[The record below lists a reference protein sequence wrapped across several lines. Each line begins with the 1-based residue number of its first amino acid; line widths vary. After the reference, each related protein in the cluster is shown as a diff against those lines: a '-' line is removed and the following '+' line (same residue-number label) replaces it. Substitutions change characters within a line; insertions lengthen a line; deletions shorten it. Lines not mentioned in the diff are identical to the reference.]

1 MLQLYTFPIRS
12 DPCPSKDPSK
22 SVFELTADDLLGLC
36 KLKPEE
42 EDEQI
47 SSRRLSL
54 TVPTRVIIVIV
65 RDWFRDSFRDSF
77 RVRDWFRFDRMRSFR
92 ERSAAVIVRSRI
104 AFCIIVFV
112 GVVTALQLIPPI
124 IALFK

>member
-47 SSRRLSL
+47 SSRRISL
-54 TVPTRVIIVIV
+54 TIPTRVIIV
-65 RDWFRDSFRDSF
+65 RDWFRDRF
-77 RVRDWFRFDRMRSFR
+77 RVRDWFRVKVDRMRSFR